1 MDIILSR
8 IESLRFDINVIS
20 YWYQNNFSRKWRVVL
35 LKEKEIF
42 KVNGFGGVLIELLL
56 FIIIIYL
63 IRIFSLNQNPVI
75 LIPFVVLALIAAV
88 LLTGFTINQPNQAK
102 VITLFGSYLG
112 VIKQEGFWLS
122 IPLTLRK
129 NVSLRVINFNSEKL
143 KVNDLE
149 GNPIEIAAV
158 VVYKVFDSAKAVYDV
173 EDYKEFVHT
182 QSETGLRHIASQ
194 YPYDNFN
201 NDYEISLRQHSDE
214 VGDELTKD
222 LQKRLVVAGVEI
234 IEARIMHLAY
244 SSEIASSMLQRQQAK
259 AILAA
264 RKVIVDGAV
273 SMVKSAIDQLSSE
286 GVVELDE
293 EKKAQMV
300 NNLMVTIV
308 SEKGTQP
315 VINTG
320 TIY

>member
-1 MDIILSR
+1 M
-8 IESLRFDINVIS
+8 
-20 YWYQNNFSRKWRVVL
+20 
-35 LKEKEIF
+35 KEKEMF
-42 KVNGFGGVLIELLL
+42 KINGFLGILLFLLGGALTAWNLIQFGLNESILSLVLAILFGVLTFLLL
-56 FIIIIYL
+56 
-63 IRIFSLNQNPVI
+63 S
-75 LIPFVVLALIAAV
+75 
-88 LLTGFTINQPNQAK
+88 GFTIIQPNQAK
-102 VITLFGSYLG
+102 VFTLFGSYLG

-122 IPLTLRK
+122 VPLTIRK
-129 NVSLRVINFNSEKL
+129 NVSLRVINFNSDKL

-158 VVYKVFDSAKAVYDV
+158 VVYKVFDSAKAVFDV

-214 VGDELTKD
+214 VADELTKD
-222 LQKRLVVAGVEI
+222 LQTRLELAGVEI

-244 SSEIASSMLQRQQAK
+244 SSEIAHAMLQRQQAK
-259 AILAA
+259 AVLAA

-273 SMVKSAIDQLSSE
+273 LMVKSAINQLSSE
-286 GVVELDE
+286 GIVELDD

-300 NNLMVTIV
+300 NNLMVALV
-308 SEKGTQP
+308 ADKGSQP

>member
-1 MDIILSR
+1 MKEKDMFKLNGFIGVFIQLILIIGIVL
-8 IESLRFDINVIS
+8 SLRLFILNGQMSAFILGI
-20 YWYQNNFSRKWRVVL
+20 VL
-35 LKEKEIF
+35 LLVF
-42 KVNGFGGVLIELLL
+42 LLL
-56 FIIIIYL
+56 
-63 IRIFSLNQNPVI
+63 
-75 LIPFVVLALIAAV
+75 A
-88 LLTGFTINQPNQAK
+88 TGFSIIQPNQAK
-102 VITLFGSYLG
+102 VFTLFGNYLG
-112 VIKQEGFWLS
+112 VIKHEGFWFTV
-122 IPLTLRK
+122 PLTVRK
-129 NVSLRVINFNSEKL
+129 NVSLRVINFNSDKL

-158 VVYKVFDSAKAVYDV
+158 VVYRVFDSAKAVFDV

-201 NDYEISLRQHSDE
+201 NDFEISLRQHSEE

-222 LQKRLVVAGVEI
+222 LQTRLTVAGVEI

-259 AILAA
+259 AVLAA

-273 SMVKSAIDQLSSE
+273 SMVKSAIDQLSAE
-286 GVVELDE
+286 KVVELDE

-300 NNLMVTIV
+300 NNLMVALVSDKGNQPIV
-308 SEKGTQP
+308 
-315 VINTG
+315 NTG
-320 TIY
+320 SIY

>member
-1 MDIILSR
+1 M
-8 IESLRFDINVIS
+8 
-20 YWYQNNFSRKWRVVL
+20 
-35 LKEKEIF
+35 KEKDIL
-42 KVNGFGGVLIELLL
+42 KLNGFIGVGFELILVIAAGFLFWQFTLYETPAMIIG
-56 FIIIIYL
+56 FIII
-63 IRIFSLNQNPVI
+63 
-75 LIPFVVLALIAAV
+75 ALVAAV
-88 LLTGFTINQPNQAK
+88 LATGFTIIQPNQAK
-102 VITLFGSYLG
+102 VFTLFGSYLG
-112 VIKQEGFWLS
+112 VIKKEGFWLS

-129 NVSLRVINFNSEKL
+129 TVSLRVLNFNSDKL

-158 VVYKVFDSAKAVYDV
+158 VVYKVVDSAKAVFDV
-173 EDYKEFVHT
+173 EDYRGFVHT

-214 VGDELTKD
+214 VGDELTRD
-222 LQKRLVVAGVEI
+222 LQRRLQVAGVEI

-244 SSEIASSMLQRQQAK
+244 SSEIAHSMLQRQQAR
-259 AILAA
+259 AVLAA

-300 NNLMVTIV
+300 NNLMVALVSDKGNQPIV
-308 SEKGTQP
+308 
-315 VINTG
+315 NTG
-320 TIY
+320 SIY

>member
-1 MDIILSR
+1 MKEKDMFKLNGFIGVFIELILVIGIVLSLRLFILNGHTSAIILG
-8 IESLRFDINVIS
+8 I
-20 YWYQNNFSRKWRVVL
+20 VL
-35 LKEKEIF
+35 LLVF
-42 KVNGFGGVLIELLL
+42 LLL
-56 FIIIIYL
+56 
-63 IRIFSLNQNPVI
+63 
-75 LIPFVVLALIAAV
+75 A
-88 LLTGFTINQPNQAK
+88 TGFSIIQPNQAK
-102 VITLFGSYLG
+102 VFTLFGNYLG
-112 VIKQEGFWLS
+112 VIKHEGFWFTV
-122 IPLTLRK
+122 PLTIRK
-129 NVSLRVINFNSEKL
+129 DVSLRVINFNSDKL

-158 VVYKVFDSAKAVYDV
+158 VVYRVFDSAKAVFDV

-201 NDYEISLRQHSDE
+201 NDFEVSLRQHSDE

-222 LQKRLVVAGVEI
+222 LQRRLTVAGVEI

-259 AILAA
+259 AVLAA

-273 SMVKSAIDQLSSE
+273 SMVKSAIDQLSAE
-286 GVVELDE
+286 KVVELDE

-300 NNLMVTIV
+300 NNLMVALVSDKGNQPIV
-308 SEKGTQP
+308 
-315 VINTG
+315 NTG
-320 TIY
+320 SIY

>member
-1 MDIILSR
+1 M
-8 IESLRFDINVIS
+8 
-20 YWYQNNFSRKWRVVL
+20 
-35 LKEKEIF
+35 KEKDIF
-42 KVNGFGGVLIELLL
+42 KLNGFIGVIIVLVLGAAIAYLLSL
-56 FIIIIYL
+56 FAL
-63 IRIFSLNQNPVI
+63 DENPVF
-75 LIPFVVLALIAAV
+75 LITSGILALFTFI

-102 VITLFGSYLG
+102 VFTLFGSYLG
-112 VIKQEGFWLS
+112 VIRQEGFWLS
-122 IPLTLRK
+122 IPLSLRK
-129 NVSLRVINFNSEKL
+129 SVSLRVLNFNSDKL

-158 VVYKVFDSAKAVYDV
+158 VVYKVFDSAKAVFDV
-173 EDYKEFVHT
+173 EDYRGFVHT

-222 LQKRLVVAGVEI
+222 LQKRLGVAGVEI

-244 SSEIASSMLQRQQAK
+244 SSEIAHSMLQRQQAK
-259 AILAA
+259 AVLAA

-273 SMVKSAIDQLSSE
+273 SMVKSAIEQLSSE
-286 GVVELDE
+286 GIVDLDE

-300 NNLMVTIV
+300 NNLMVALV
-308 SEKGTQP
+308 SEKGNQP
-315 VINTG
+315 IINTG
-320 TIY
+320 SIY

>member
-1 MDIILSR
+1 MKEKEMFKWNGFVGLLIVLVLIVGLVLSAR
-8 IESLRFDINVIS
+8 SFVLSVSPVAFVLG
-20 YWYQNNFSRKWRVVL
+20 VVL
-35 LKEKEIF
+35 L
-42 KVNGFGGVLIELLL
+42 
-56 FIIIIYL
+56 
-63 IRIFSLNQNPVI
+63 
-75 LIPFVVLALIAAV
+75 LALLV
-88 LLTGFTINQPNQAK
+88 TLTGFTIIQPNQSK
-102 VITLFGSYLG
+102 VFTLFGNYLG
-112 VIKQEGFWLS
+112 VIKKEGFWFTVPFTS
-122 IPLTLRK
+122 RN
-129 NVSLRVINFNSEKL
+129 NVSLRVINFNSDRL

-158 VVYKVFDSAKAVYDV
+158 VVYKVFDSAKAVFDV

-222 LQKRLVVAGVEI
+222 LQSRFQVAGVEI

-244 SSEIASSMLQRQQAK
+244 SSEIAHSMLQRQQAK
-259 AILAA
+259 AVLAA

-273 SMVKSAIDQLSSE
+273 SMVKSAIEQLSNE
-286 GVVELDE
+286 QIVELDE

-300 NNLMVTIV
+300 NNLMVALV
-308 SEKGTQP
+308 SEKGNQP
-315 VINTG
+315 IINTG